1 MVVSERSWL
10 AVFDKSLPRHKL
22 NFGPLVFAIGFVTIG
37 ILTLVDASF
46 DEGVAWLW
54 GAALVVLGIAGV
66 ATVIDRQRSTDSTTE
81 AEPSDSSGV
90 ETSD

>member
-37 ILTLVDASF
+37 ILALADASF

-66 ATVIDRQRSTDSTTE
+66 ATVIDRQRTAGSTRE
-81 AEPSDSSGV
+81 RDSS
-90 ETSD
+90 EDSERPLAD